1 MGALGSDA
9 AIEASDVVIMN
20 DDLEKICEAVKI
32 SKKTMGVV
40 WQNIAASLLVKFGI
54 MALAVPGIANLWLAV
69 FGDVG
74 GLFLAVL
81 NGLRLCLVK
90 KQKD

>member
-1 MGALGSDA
+1 
-9 AIEASDVVIMN
+9 
-20 DDLEKICEAVKI
+20 
-32 SKKTMGVV
+32 
-40 WQNIAASLLVKFGI
+40 LVKFGI

-74 GLFLAVL
+74 VLFLAVL